1 MEIQYRIA
9 TINDLVDIKD
19 ITNKMLKDT
28 KLGLALDRKIV
39 DIIMSPRTFS
49 LLATDKD
56 NDNKIVG
63 FIAGIVHE
71 SVFND
76 IKRVT
81 DIGVFVDD
89 DYRSTKIGVTLINRL
104 EEWARLEGAK
114 QLWFTQSTGLD
125 VEITGKFFERLGFT
139 KQGYTNLKEL

>member
-39 DIIMSPRTFS
+39 DIIMSPRTFK
-49 LLATDKD
+49 LLATDKN

-89 DYRSTKIGVTLINRL
+89 DYRSTKIGITLINRL